1 MSHKGSVFLIIN
13 TFRTYKWKLMM
24 CMVIIILGL
33 GCKFYLSSFR
43 ASTVWFAYNYERAS
57 KGLNPNGSRFNA
69 YEIKSEAVLKRAL
82 ELAGVT
88 EISPEELGDNITIQV
103 PVKSGRDYI
112 ATQYKVTYIANRELT
127 SVDAQ
132 SMLQMVAYAYLEYFY
147 DNYTDNISILQ
158 YEPAELEGLEYRQI
172 ARYYNTKLIQLKN
185 YVNGRIDE
193 NKSFVSNDGTTFQDI
208 RAKADNLLR
217 IDLANFRSF
226 ATEKGLY
233 KNRPAYVELLNYKN
247 YKDTNIYSLN
257 TKTYRLYK
265 RCIEQYD
272 PKLTGVVLVPSV
284 DKNQDFYMSKT
295 KTGID
300 HLAENAVGA
309 EETAEK
315 KHSDIKNRQSIID
328 HMNDSENRSGDLEK
342 ADEMIRKIDSELKK
356 VSRQAMQID
365 VEYSRYKNKDYVT
378 VKDNPLGLL
387 TRVSFTKAVFIAA
400 AVTTMAALAVMH
412 KEKKRNTREDGQ

>member
-1 MSHKGSVFLIIN
+1 MSHKGNVFLIIN
-13 TFRTYKWKLMM
+13 TFRTYKWKLML
-24 CMVIIILGL
+24 CMAIVTLGL
-33 GCKFYLSSFR
+33 GCRFYISSFQ
-43 ASTVWFAYNYERAS
+43 ASTIWFAYNYERAS

-69 YEIKSEAVLKRAL
+69 YEIKSEAVLERAL

-88 EISPEELGDNITIQV
+88 EISPEELGENITIQV

-112 ATQYKVTYIANRELT
+112 ATQYKVTYIANKELK

-147 DNYTDNISILQ
+147 DNYTDNTSILQ
-158 YEPAELEGLEYRQI
+158 YRPADTEGLEYRQI

-185 YVNGRIDE
+185 YVNGRIEE
-193 NKSFVSNDGTTFQDI
+193 NKSFVSDGGITFQDI
-208 RAKADNLLR
+208 RAKVDNLLR
-217 IDLANFRSF
+217 INLSNFRSF
-226 ATEKGLY
+226 VTEKGLY
-233 KNRPAYVELLNYKN
+233 KERRSYVELLDYKN
-247 YKDTNIYSLN
+247 YKDDNIYSLN
-257 TKTYRLYK
+257 TKTYNLYK

-284 DKNQDFYMSKT
+284 DRNQDFYMSKT

-315 KHSDIKNRQSIID
+315 KRADIKNRQSIID
-328 HMNDSENRSGDLEK
+328 HIKESDNQASDLKK
-342 ADEMIRKIDSELKK
+342 ADEMIWKIDAELKN
-356 VSRQAMQID
+356 VSNQAMQID

-378 VKDNPLGLL
+378 VKDNPLGLM
-387 TRVSFTKAVFIAA
+387 TRMNFTKAVLLS
-400 AVTTMAALAVMH
+400 AVFTAMAATAVMYR
-412 KEKKRNTREDGQ
+412 ENKRSTREDGQ